1 MYKWIG
7 WKLESQYLKLEFAF
21 SLFLKIVFSNL
32 GKTHYNFKKKIHPL
46 RGRGTG
52 VASEAGASPEIRGWL
67 NEIVS
72 ISKIEKASQ
81 FKGKKILM

>member
-1 MYKWIG
+1 MNWMEVRITRSK
-7 WKLESQYLKLEFAF
+7 SEFAF

-52 VASEAGASPEIRGWL
+52 VASEAGASPEIRG
-67 NEIVS
+67 
-72 ISKIEKASQ
+72 
-81 FKGKKILM
+81 